1 MILVLKLYKFLSP
14 LKKYH
19 ICMLFAFGSVGKSV
33 LFQGSQELMELDVV
47 WMLTLFES
55 ECKSGAAKRQ
65 FTFEISVLIVCSGCI
80 CGFMH
85 FCCKGQK
92 GE

>member
-1 MILVLKLYKFLSP
+1 
-14 LKKYH
+14 
-19 ICMLFAFGSVGKSV
+19 
-33 LFQGSQELMELDVV
+33 
-47 WMLTLFES
+47 MLTLFES
-55 ECKSGAAKRQ
+55 ECKSAAAKRQ

-85 FCCKGQK
+85 FCCKDQK